1 MNQRNLILFGLVAC
15 LYLGT
20 GFLQS
25 WNLSLSILNAA
36 LLATIAALG
45 VNMQWGYAGP
55 LLRRHDG
62 LYRAWRACGR
72 AGLGQTQRRQLAG
85 RRARHPILALIL
97 GALSAMR
104 DLHLAQAAEGP
115 HPHAWGGGGHGRGL
129 LPLPRC
135 L

>member
-1 MNQRNLILFGLVAC
+1 MTPRSLILFALVAC

-45 VNMQWGYAGP
+45 VNMQWGYAG
-55 LLRRHDG
+55 LFSVGTMGFTALGG
-62 LYRAWRACGR
+62 LAVVLVSAKPNVEKAAERPDPR
-72 AGLGQTQRRQLAG
+72 AGCGCSHG
-85 RRARHPILALIL
+85 RRL
-97 GALSAMR
+97 LSV
-104 DLHLAQAAEGP
+104 
-115 HPHAWGGGGHGRGL
+115 
-129 LPLPRC
+129 PRR